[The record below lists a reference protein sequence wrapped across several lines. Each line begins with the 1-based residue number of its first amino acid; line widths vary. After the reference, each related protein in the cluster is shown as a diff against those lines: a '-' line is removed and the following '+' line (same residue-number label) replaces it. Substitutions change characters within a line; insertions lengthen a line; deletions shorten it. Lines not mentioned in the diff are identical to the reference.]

1 MRQNLFEMNRAFG
14 AAIAGLLTMAA
25 CGGSGLARANGQLV
39 ADTSRP
45 NNSTYVL
52 GERVVVSF
60 QATGLPPSQSTSLAI
75 KVRDEFGT
83 EAAATSLALAA
94 DGSGNATASLMAP
107 ATKYGYYRVE
117 AVLPDGGTIGA
128 TGSRPAGFVSY
139 AVVSDPSKRVNYGDS
154 GSRFGMQGGFNLAQ
168 GSVIPYLGIRYFLA
182 GPGFSDL
189 EQKNAYQFSMA
200 RSAAVAKGQPY
211 PAKSPTTNNLTYN
224 GAPWP
229 TYAVPLV
236 MTEKLPPWAL
246 EPGTSGTI
254 CKTMGALNKAGAA
267 AFPDF
272 AYQLAQAYAADY
284 PSQSSRY
291 YQITWEP
298 ANWCFAGSIQQLV
311 QFYQLAYEPLHRGD
325 SKAMVMGP
333 TLFPENGAMLAQMW
347 AAGFGKY
354 VDAVSMHPYSKW
366 PPETNGL
373 IANVREQMKMAQ
385 DAKGHPIPFL
395 GTEHG
400 YTSGTIGEL
409 NEALGNVRSTIMLLG
424 EGFKVDFAFYIADY
438 WDKEA
443 SDPKNTYGYYWNLNP
458 NIPYG
463 TDKIGPKPS
472 APAFSATTLFL
483 DGTTTAGP
491 LTNMSGTQMG
501 YRFQRNGTTI
511 LALWDYQA
519 PSSSFTLPANGN
531 FQTCDWMG
539 NCTPSSGGATTLT
552 LGPAP
557 TYVIGH
563 DL

>member
-1 MRQNLFEMNRAFG
+1 MRQSLFKISSARVAATALVTIGLFVFG
-14 AAIAGLLTMAA
+14 A
-25 CGGSGLARANGQLV
+25 SARATGHLD
-39 ADTSRP
+39 AETGRP
-45 NNSTYVL
+45 NNGTFVL
-52 GERVVVSF
+52 GEKVVVSF
-60 QATGLPPSQSTSLAI
+60 QATGLPASQTTPLDV
-75 KVRDEFGT
+75 KVRDEFGN
-83 EAAATSLALAA
+83 EIAAASLPLAA
-94 DGSGNATASLMAP
+94 DPTGSAAASMPAP
-107 ATKYGYYRVE
+107 AEKYGYYRVE
-117 AVLPDGGTIGA
+117 ATLPDGGSISA
-128 TGSRPAGFVSY
+128 KGSRPAGFISY
-139 AVVSDPSKRVNYGDS
+139 AVVSDPSKRTDYGDAA
-154 GSRFGMQGGFNLAQ
+154 SRFGMQGGFNLAQ
-168 GSVIPYLGIRYFLA
+168 GNVIPYLGVRYFLA

-189 EQKNAYQFSMA
+189 DQKNAYQFSMA
-200 RSAAVAKGQPY
+200 RSSAVAKGQPY
-211 PAKSPTTNNLTYN
+211 PPKSPTTTNLTYN

-236 MTEKLPPWAL
+236 MTEKLPLWAL
-246 EPGTSGTI
+246 EPGTSGSI
-254 CKTMGALNKAGAA
+254 CKTMGALNAAGAA

-272 AYQLAQAYAADY
+272 SRQLAQAYAADY
-284 PSQSSRY
+284 PSQSARY

-333 TLFPENGAMLAQMW
+333 TLFPENGQMLAQLW

-354 VDAVSMHPYSKW
+354 VDALSMHPYAKW

-373 IANVREQMKMAQ
+373 IQNVRDQMKMAS
-385 DAKGHPIPFL
+385 DAKGHSIPFL

-400 YTSGTIGEL
+400 YTSGSIGEL

-438 WDKEA
+438 WDKDA

-458 NIPYG
+458 KTPYG
-463 TDKIGPKPS
+463 TDKVGPKPS
-472 APAFSATTLFL
+472 VPAFSATTLFL

-491 LTNMSGTQMG
+491 IATLSGTQMG
-501 YRFQRNGTTI
+501 YRFQRNGINI

-519 PSSSFTLPANGN
+519 ASSKLTLAAHGK

-539 NCTPSSGGATTLT
+539 NCTVPGTSTLT

-557 TYVIGH
+557 IYVIGH